1 MKHIPLK
8 FSSGIRKKINEQAVE
23 KAEKMGEQAG
33 AGDIRNVE
41 NNLEKMKRGP
51 IAGIWDMVQTL
62 WKGFKSPDVP
72 ASTKV
77 LIIGALIYLVSPFD
91 IIPDTLGPA
100 GLLDDAAVIA
110 FIYAQCKDL
119 ILHTIPKV
127 TEQIKNGMQEAGSA
141 ACEQIDR
148 ITEDAVSDT
157 VGKMF
162 SLFCRRM
169 LFNSL
174 LKLVLFTTSMMLLY
188 FSRPGWTAD
197 KLLASGLLCFVAV
210 WFAAALIPNIIRGI
224 KACVQFGSRLKQVNA
239 RENQDAL
246 ANPKHRKLKW
256 QDKTAEAAYTAFADN
271 AFTGASEKQKRFFSF
286 MFRRWNEGKLPAWL
300 PKKRAMVDHV
310 WNALKFQ
317 LTAFI
322 TVFAG
327 YLLVYNLLVKGLLM
341 RTATDFTLWQLIAY
355 PFVYTWHLW
364 F

>member
-1 MKHIPLK
+1 MKHMPLI

-23 KAEKMGEQAG
+23 KAEKMGEHAG
-33 AGDIRNVE
+33 TGDIRNVE
-41 NNLEKMKRGP
+41 NNLDKMKRGP
-51 IAGIWDMVQTL
+51 IAGIWNMVQTL

-72 ASTKV
+72 AATKV

-91 IIPDTLGPA
+91 IIPDILGPV

-127 TEQIKNGMQEAGSA
+127 TEQIKSGIQEAGSA

-148 ITEDAVSDT
+148 ITEDAISDT
-157 VGKMF
+157 VGKSF

-188 FSRPGWTAD
+188 FSRPGWVVD
-197 KLLASGLLCFVAV
+197 KFLASAVLCFVAA

-224 KACVQFGSRLKQVNA
+224 KAGAAFAAGFKRVNA
-239 RENQDAL
+239 RENQDVL

-256 QDKTAEAAYTAFADN
+256 QDKAAEAAYAAFAEP
-271 AFTGASEKQKRFFSF
+271 AFTGGSEKQKKIFSF

-300 PKKRAMVDHV
+300 PNKRAMVDHV

-322 TVFAG
+322 TIFAG